1 MISEITGVDSLYE
14 VPDVLWNRITPL
26 LPPRNRKRKKAGRPR
41 MNDRK
46 AMSAIF
52 YVLRTGCQWNA
63 LPRSLG
69 ASSTVHDRFQEW
81 RKAGVFKRMWID
93 SLLLYDKESGIDWKW
108 QAMDDGVITK
118 VPLGGKG
125 TGANPTDRAKSGTK
139 RSVLVDGKGVP
150 ISVSVDGANRH
161 DMKMSKATLQ
171 SIVIYRPKP
180 TMRSKQHMCLDK
192 GYDFPEVY
200 ELLEEYEYTIH
211 IPLRGEKTSNK
222 RNTIPGYRARHW
234 VVERTYSWM
243 NRFRRLLIRWDKKV
257 ENHIAMLHFAC
268 AWITYRRAGVFG

>member
-1 MISEITGVDSLYE
+1 MII
-14 VPDVLWNRITPL
+14 PL
-26 LPPRNRKRKKAGRPR
+26 LQAIRRKKKKKTGRPR
-41 MNDRK
+41 MDDRK

-93 SLLLYDKESGIDWKW
+93 GLAKYDKTTGIDWKW
-108 QAMDDGVITK
+108 QAMDGVITK
-118 VPLGGKG
+118 APLGEKS

-139 RSVLVDGKGVP
+139 RSILVDGKGVP
-150 ISVSVDGANRH
+150 LGVSVDGANRH

-171 SIVIYRPKP
+171 SIVIYRPEP
-180 TMRSKQHMCLDK
+180 TIRSKQHMCLDK

-200 ELLEEYEYTIH
+200 ELLEEYGYTIH
-211 IPLRGEKTSNK
+211 IRLRGGEKRSSK
-222 RNTIPGYRARHW
+222 GRGIPGYRAKHW
-234 VVERTYSWM
+234 IVERTHSWM
-243 NRFRRLLIRWDKKV
+243 NRFRRLLIRWEKRI
-257 ENHIAMLHFAC
+257 ENYVGMLYFAC
-268 AWITYRRAGVFG
+268 A

>member
-1 MISEITGVDSLYE
+1 M
-14 VPDVLWNRITPL
+14 
-26 LPPRNRKRKKAGRPR
+26 AGYGRCYY
-41 MNDRK
+41 K
-46 AMSAIF
+46 
-52 YVLRTGCQWNA
+52 
-63 LPRSLG
+63 
-69 ASSTVHDRFQEW
+69 STSWGE
-81 RKAGVFKRMWID
+81 KC
-93 SLLLYDKESGIDWKW
+93 
-108 QAMDDGVITK
+108 
-118 VPLGGKG
+118 

-200 ELLEEYEYTIH
+200 ELLEEFGYTIH

-222 RNTIPGYRARHW
+222 RNTVPGYRARHW
-234 VVERTYSWM
+234 IVERTHSWM